1 MAYLLYKY
9 IRNKRREKRARAAEG
24 TSGLHSDSD
33 GSAPTLR
40 QTRSE
45 TPVKEE
51 LSPEEVYRIGSWTI
65 KRSMLHN
72 LVLLVA
78 LAFPV
83 YLETLD
89 YTVVATAQ
97 PIIASHFDRLDLQ
110 SWIGEIYLL
119 TSTVFL
125 PLYASV
131 ADVYGRHFALQS
143 SLFLFLIGS
152 AICTGSMNMPTML
165 VGRGISGVGAAG
177 MLTLPRIILADT
189 ASVGQQ
195 ANQTSILFVLYAI
208 GYCTGPII
216 GGALSTVNFR
226 WIFAINLPVTVL
238 AMVLAFLLLRG
249 HAHEVDH
256 TEERV
261 RRIQGM
267 SRLSKISA
275 LDWLGTGLFVAAGI
289 LILLALN
296 WGSLQEWDSTK
307 VIVCFV
313 VGGVIFGLCL
323 GWEVYMQR
331 RQAANIDSRLGKIF
345 PMLPTVIFTS
355 IDVVACQAVTFAAG
369 MVMLVMFYYLSIFY
383 AIVQG
388 TDATNSGVQLLY
400 FAPGLGVGSILNTI
414 LIKATGQPKWA
425 MTLGTMVTTVSL
437 GVISMAV
444 QENDQGLV
452 KGMLVMA
459 GAGVGLSFAPAA
471 VHARFAQPANRVAI
485 VSAYQRFFQSFG
497 GTIGLAQAAAVL
509 NSKVASYLKNLVVT
523 GQISPADAA
532 TLSGSSATSIGAIN
546 SLPPALHTAV
556 QDAFR
561 SGTRWLFISMI
572 PWIGVTVFLTLIL
585 SNITD
590 PEKEKK
596 AQAAQAKEGETE
608 VEEKVAQSP

>member
-1 MAYLLYKY
+1 MAYFLYKY
-9 IRNKRREKRARAAEG
+9 IRNKRREKKARADAL
-24 TSGLHSDSD
+24 SGLHSDD
-33 GSAPTLR
+33 DTAPTLR
-40 QTRSE
+40 QTE
-45 TPVKEE
+45 TQPVKEQ
-51 LSPEEVYRIGSWTI
+51 LPPEEVYRIGSWTV
-65 KRSMLHN
+65 KRSLVHN
-72 LVLLVA
+72 ITLLVA

-152 AICTGSMNMPTML
+152 AICTGAMSMPTLL

-189 ASVGQQ
+189 ASVDAQ

-216 GGALSTVNFR
+216 GGALSTVDFR
-226 WIFAINLPVTVL
+226 WIFAINMPVTVL
-238 AMVLAFLLLRG
+238 AMILAFLLLRG
-249 HAHEVDH
+249 HEHEVDL
-256 TEERV
+256 TEDRV
-261 RRIQGM
+261 RRIQGL
-267 SRLSKISA
+267 SRLSKVSA
-275 LDWLGTGLFVAAGI
+275 LDWFGTGLFVVAGI
-289 LILLALN
+289 LVLLALN
-296 WGSLQEWDSTK
+296 WGSTEQWDTAK
-307 VIVCFV
+307 VIACFV
-313 VGGVIFGLCL
+313 VGGVLFFLCV

-331 RQAANIDSRLGKIF
+331 RQDAERNSRLDKIF

-383 AIVQG
+383 VIVVG
-388 TDATNSGVQLLY
+388 SSATNSGVQLLY
-400 FAPGLGVGSILNTI
+400 FAPGLGVGSIMNTFI
-414 LIKATGQPKWA
+414 IKATGQPKWA
-425 MTLGTMVTTVSL
+425 MTLGTTVTTVSL
-437 GVISMAV
+437 GVISMGVA
-444 QENDQGLV
+444 NNNQGLV
-452 KGMLVMA
+452 KGMLIMA

-471 VHARFAQPANRVAI
+471 VHARFAQPSNRVAI

-509 NSKVASYLKNLVVT
+509 NSKVSSYLKNLVVT

-532 TLSGSSATSIGAIN
+532 TLSGSSASSVGSIN
-546 SLPPALHTAV
+546 SLPPALHSAV

-561 SGTRWLFISMI
+561 DGTRWLFISLV
-572 PWIGVTVFLTLIL
+572 PWVGITVFLTLIL
-585 SNITD
+585 TNITD
-590 PEKEKK
+590 PEKERKK
-596 AQAAQAKEGETE
+596 ALAEKRGDATELKEKATP
-608 VEEKVAQSP
+608 SPRVD